1 MENRTVVA
9 VDLAKSVFEI
19 AESRIPGEV
28 SGGARPPRSKFLAF
42 FETLPPSI
50 VVMEA
55 CGSAT
60 HWGRRIQALG
70 HEVVL
75 LPPHQVRPYVTR
87 NKTDRTDAKGI
98 LEAYRNKDIH
108 PVPIKTIDQ
117 QVMGSLHRFRSSWI
131 QARTAQVNTLRGLL
145 RELGVTIP
153 VGIEKVLPA
162 VRGFVE
168 DADSPIP
175 DSLRPMIV
183 LACEEI
189 ETLTQRIK
197 RSETEI
203 EALGKAIPEVIRILT
218 IPGVGMI
225 IATAFVAFVG
235 NVKRFP
241 SGRHLASYL
250 GLTPRERSSGGRRR
264 LGAISKRG
272 DGYLRMLLVHGGRSM
287 LFHASRAKSHDRLRG
302 WALKLRG
309 RTKHNKAAVAVAN
322 KLARILW
329 AVSIHG
335 GCYESAPPA
344 VAA

>member
-9 VDLAKSVFEI
+9 VDLAKSVFEV
-19 AESRIPGEV
+19 AASEIPGQV
-28 SGGARPPRSKFLAF
+28 HYGDRLARARFLAF
-42 FETLPPSI
+42 FERLPPAV

-60 HWGRRIQALG
+60 YWGRRIQALG

-108 PVPIKTIDQ
+108 AVPIKTVEQ
-117 QVMGSLHRFRSSWI
+117 QVVGSLHRFRSGWVS
-131 QARTAQVNTLRGLL
+131 ARTAQVNTLRGLL
-145 RELGVTIP
+145 REFGVMIP
-153 VGIEKVLPA
+153 VGIKKVLPA
-162 VRGFVE
+162 VRLLIE
-168 DADSPIP
+168 DADSAIP
-175 DSLRPMIV
+175 AALRPVMV
-183 LACEEI
+183 LACDEI
-189 ETLTQRIK
+189 ETLNERIK
-197 RSETEI
+197 RSEI
-203 EALGKAIPEVIRILT
+203 DLEALAGSIPQVKRILT

-225 IATAFVAFVG
+225 VATAFFSFVG
-235 NVKRFP
+235 DVSRFP

-272 DGYLRMLLVHGGRSM
+272 DGYMRMLLVHGARSV
-287 LFHASRAKSHDRLRG
+287 LLHAARAKSQDPLRE
-302 WALKLRG
+302 WAMKLRG

-322 KLARILW
+322 KLARLLW
-329 AVSIHG
+329 AVSRHDRP
-335 GCYESAPPA
+335 YDAPRVA

>member
-1 MENRTVVA
+1 MEKRTAVA

-19 AESRIPGEV
+19 AVSEIPGEV
-28 SGGARPPRSKFLAF
+28 SRGERLPRSKFLAF
-42 FETLPPSI
+42 FEAMPPAV

-70 HEVVL
+70 HHVAL

-108 PVPIKTIDQ
+108 PVPIKTVEQ
-117 QVMGSLHRFRSSWI
+117 QVLGSLHRFRSGWI
-131 QARTAQVNTLRGLL
+131 SARTAQVNTLRGLL
-145 RELGVTIP
+145 REFGVTIP
-153 VGIEKVLPA
+153 VGIKKVLPA
-162 VRGFVE
+162 VRLLIE
-168 DADSPIP
+168 DADSAIP
-175 DSLRPMIV
+175 DPLRSV
-183 LACEEI
+183 VALACEEI
-189 ETLTQRIK
+189 ETLNQKIK
-197 RSETEI
+197 HTEHELETL
-203 EALGKAIPEVIRILT
+203 AKTIPQVTRILT

-225 IATAFVAFVG
+225 VATAFVAFVG
-235 NVKRFP
+235 DVTRFP

-272 DGYLRMLLVHGGRSM
+272 DGYMRMLLVHGARSL
-287 LFHASRAKSHDRLRG
+287 LFHAARAETHDPLRA
-302 WALKLRG
+302 WAMKLRG

-322 KLARILW
+322 KLVRLLW
-329 AVSIHG
+329 AVLTHDRP
-335 GCYESAPPA
+335 YEATPVA

>member
-28 SGGARPPRSKFLAF
+28 SGGSRLSRAKCLAF
-42 FETLPPSI
+42 FETRPSSI

-60 HWGRRIQALG
+60 YWGRRIQALG

-75 LPPHQVRPYVTR
+75 LPPHQIRPYVTR

-108 PVPIKTIDQ
+108 PVPIKTVDQ
-117 QVMGSLHRFRSSWI
+117 QVMGSLHRFRASWI

-153 VGIEKVLPA
+153 VGIEKVLPS
-162 VRGFVE
+162 VREFVE

-175 DSLRPMIV
+175 EPLRPVIV

-189 ETLTQRIK
+189 ETLTKRIK

-225 IATAFVAFVG
+225 VATAFFAFVG
-235 NVKRFP
+235 DVKRFP

-250 GLTPRERSSGGRRR
+250 GLTPRERSSGGRRK

-272 DGYLRMLLVHGGRSM
+272 DGYVRMLLVHGGRSI
-287 LFHASRAKSHDRLRG
+287 LFHASRAKSHDRLRE
-302 WALKLRG
+302 WAVKLRG

-335 GCYESAPPA
+335 ERYESAPPA

>member
-19 AESRIPGEV
+19 AVSQTPGEV
-28 SGGARPPRSKFLAF
+28 SRTERLPRSKFLAF
-42 FETLPPSI
+42 FETLPPCV

-60 HWGRRIQALG
+60 YWGRRIQALG
-70 HEVVL
+70 HQVAL

-98 LEAYRNKDIH
+98 LEAYRNKDIL
-108 PVPIKTIDQ
+108 PVPIKAVEQ
-117 QVMGSLHRFRSSWI
+117 QVIGSLHRFRSGWI
-131 QARTAQVNTLRGLL
+131 SARTAQVNTLRGLL
-145 RELGVTIP
+145 RKFGVTIP
-153 VGIEKVLPA
+153 VGIKKVLPS
-162 VRGFVE
+162 VRLLIE
-168 DADSPIP
+168 DADSAIP
-175 DSLRPMIV
+175 DPLRPV
-183 LACEEI
+183 VALACDEI
-189 ETLTQRIK
+189 ETLTQKIK
-197 RSETEI
+197 HSERELETL
-203 EALGKAIPEVIRILT
+203 ARAIPQIMRILT

-225 IATAFVAFVG
+225 VATAFFAFVG
-235 NVKRFP
+235 DVTRFP

-272 DGYLRMLLVHGGRSM
+272 DAYMRLLLVHGARSL
-287 LFHASRAKSHDRLRG
+287 LFHAARAKSHDPLRE
-302 WALKLRG
+302 WAMKLRG

-322 KLARILW
+322 KLARLLW
-329 AVSIHG
+329 AVSRHERP
-335 GCYESAPPA
+335 YEATPVA

>member
-19 AESRIPGEV
+19 AVSQTPGEV
-28 SGGARPPRSKFLAF
+28 NRVARLSRSKFLAF

-60 HWGRRIQALG
+60 YWGRRIQSLG

-108 PVPIKTIDQ
+108 PVPIKSVEQ

-145 RELGVTIP
+145 REFGVAIP
-153 VGIEKVLPA
+153 VGIEKVLPS
-162 VRGFVE
+162 VRLLIE
-168 DADSPIP
+168 DADSVLPAE
-175 DSLRPMIV
+175 LRPVVV
-183 LACEEI
+183 LACDEI
-189 ETLTQRIK
+189 ETLTTKIK
-197 RSETEI
+197 HAEREI
-203 EALGKAIPEVIRILT
+203 ESLGKSIPQVEQILT
-218 IPGVGMI
+218 IPGVGVVV
-225 IATAFVAFVG
+225 ATAFYAFVG
-235 NVKRFP
+235 DVKRFA

-272 DGYLRMLLVHGGRSM
+272 DGYLRMLLVHGARSL
-287 LFHASRAKSHDRLRG
+287 LFHAGRAKSHDRLRE
-302 WALKLRG
+302 WAMKLRG

-329 AVSIHG
+329 AVSTHG
-335 GCYESAPPA
+335 QRYESTPPA